1 MFLLVRF
8 LKDTLRMKNSLDKYA
23 KWLLVFGVFLT
34 FLFPFLLPV
43 LNKTGIGNFGVVGDA
58 IGGITNPISQ
68 LIGSILLYLAFKAQ
82 LSANGIVQ
90 NQIEKDN
97 IKEEEQHNTEQIRA
111 FYSFFQETIKN
122 FSYEF
127 SDENGKKLLY
137 GRRAIKCF
145 LNDLEQMKVDIH
157 HTEEVLMYDGVRK
170 LLSILKSAEDL
181 FNRIDTVSSHS
192 QHSIFYRNLLQHE
205 LLFNIL
211 PYQDLDDEINI
222 KAKKCPVCAEAHSYY
237 PPIIFD
243 KIKLLESKFI

>member
-1 MFLLVRF
+1 
-8 LKDTLRMKNSLDKYA
+8 MKNSLDKNA
-23 KWLLVFGVFLT
+23 KWLLLFGILLT
-34 FLFPFLLPV
+34 FLFPLLLPL

-68 LIGSILLYLAFKAQ
+68 LIGSILLYLALKAQ

-97 IKEEEQHNTEQIRA
+97 IKEEQQHNTEQIRT

-127 SDENGKKLLY
+127 SDANGKQLLY
-137 GRRAIKCF
+137 GKRAIKCF

-157 HTEEVLMYDGVRK
+157 NTDDVLMYDGVRE
-170 LLSILKSAEDL
+170 LLSILKSAEEL
-181 FNRIDTVSSHS
+181 FNRIDTISSKS
-192 QHSIFYRNLLQHE
+192 QHILFYRTLLH
-205 LLFNIL
+205 
-211 PYQDLDDEINI
+211 
-222 KAKKCPVCAEAHSYY
+222 Y